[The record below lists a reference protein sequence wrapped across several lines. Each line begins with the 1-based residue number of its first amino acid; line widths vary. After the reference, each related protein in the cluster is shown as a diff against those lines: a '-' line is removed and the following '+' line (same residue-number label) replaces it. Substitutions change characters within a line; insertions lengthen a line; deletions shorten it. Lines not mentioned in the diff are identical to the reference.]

1 MIRLLS
7 TKILSQGFKDR
18 LSMRSF
24 SLVEQSF
31 IKISPIQNIKLADSN
46 QAIIFSSQNAVKIA
60 LDNPE
65 IKSLVD
71 QKPIYCVGKKTALLL
86 VKNGQKVVKIAENS
100 SDLAH
105 FIQKNHQNESFS
117 FFCGKSRVNDLEHVL
132 SVNDIPIQPVE
143 IYETLPQ
150 SHIAKGYF
158 DGIIF
163 FSPSGVKGYAIHNF
177 FEDSHCFCLGSTTAK
192 AVRQF
197 TNKLT
202 IAKTPNEL
210 QLLLSITKHF
220 NQ

>member
-7 TKILSQGFKDR
+7 TKILSQGFKNR
-18 LSMRSF
+18 LLMHSF

-86 VKNGQKVVKIAENS
+86 VKNGQKVVKIAQNS

-105 FIQKNHQNESFS
+105 FILKNHQNESFS
-117 FFCGKSRVNDLEHVL
+117 FFCGKSRLNDLERVL

-210 QLLLSITKHF
+210 QLFLSITKHF

>member
-7 TKILSQGFKDR
+7 TKILSQGFKNR
-18 LSMRSF
+18 LLMHSF

-86 VKNGQKVVKIAENS
+86 VKNGQKVVKIAQNS

-105 FIQKNHQNESFS
+105 FILKNHQNKSFS
-117 FFCGKSRVNDLEHVL
+117 FFCGKSRLNDLERIL

-143 IYETLPQ
+143 IYETIPQ
-150 SHIAKGYF
+150 PHIAKGYF
-158 DGIIF
+158 EGIIF
-163 FSPSGVKGYAIHNF
+163 FSPSGVKGYAIHNG
-177 FEDSHCFCLGSTTAK
+177 FEDTHCFCLGSTTAK
-192 AVRQF
+192 TVREF
-197 TNKLT
+197 TPKFT
-202 IAKTPNEL
+202 IAKTPDES
-210 QLLLSITKHF
+210 QLFLTITKHF

>member
-46 QAIIFSSQNAVKIA
+46 KAIIFSSQNAVKIA

-105 FIQKNHQNESFS
+105 FILKNHQNKSFS
-117 FFCGKSRVNDLEHVL
+117 FFCGKSRLKDLEHVL
-132 SVNDIPIQPVE
+132 SVNGIPIQPVE

-163 FSPSGVKGYAIHNF
+163 FSPSGVKGYAIQNF

-210 QLLLSITKHF
+210 QLFLSITKHF

>member
-1 MIRLLS
+1 MTRLLS

-60 LDNPE
+60 LDNSE

-71 QKPIYCVGKKTALLL
+71 QKPIYCIGKKTALLL
-86 VKNGQKVVKIAENS
+86 IKNGHKVVKIAQNS
-100 SDLAH
+100 SDLAL

-117 FFCGKSRVNDLEHVL
+117 FFCGKSRVKDLEHVL

-163 FSPSGVKGYAIHNF
+163 FSPSGVKGCLLYTSPSPR
-177 FEDSHCFCLGSTTAK
+177 DS
-192 AVRQF
+192 
-197 TNKLT
+197 
-202 IAKTPNEL
+202 
-210 QLLLSITKHF
+210 
-220 NQ
+220 

>member
-1 MIRLLS
+1 M
-7 TKILSQGFKDR
+7 
-18 LSMRSF
+18 
-24 SLVEQSF
+24 
-31 IKISPIQNIKLADSN
+31 ADSS

-60 LDNPE
+60 LDNSE

-71 QKPIYCVGKKTALLL
+71 KKPIYCVGKKTALLL
-86 VKNGQKVVKIAENS
+86 VKNGQKVVKIAQNS
-100 SDLAH
+100 SDLAL

-177 FEDSHCFCLGSTTAK
+177 FEDSHWFCLGSTTAK

-210 QLLLSITKHF
+210 QLFLSITKHF